1 MAEFYTFKAFEM
13 TREGTK
19 ERDLVVNL
27 DNVITVEH
35 PYGHLPDVMKVLL
48 VDGTTFKATEYAK
61 FMENFVWETRYMD
74 LSARAN

>member
-1 MAEFYTFKAFEM
+1 MAEFYTFKAFEL

-35 PYGHLPDVMKVLL
+35 PYGHQPDVMKVLL
-48 VDGTTFKATEYAK
+48 IDGTTFKA
-61 FMENFVWETRYMD
+61 NFYKEFVADMGRKY
-74 LSARAN
+74 NG